1 MNHFQCSWSVQDTR
15 CSTLRRTEH
24 TAAAGTLSARVAGE
38 REARWAAWL
47 CAPEVV
53 GVYRNAHEGIGGALK
68 GLTDEALVVLVR
80 FPL

>member
-24 TAAAGTLSARVAGE
+24 TAAAGTLSARVTG
-38 REARWAAWL
+38 ARAAWWAAWL
-47 CAPEVV
+47 CAPEVA
-53 GVYRNAHEGIGGALK
+53 GVYRDAHEGIGGALK
-68 GLTDEALVVLVR
+68 GLTDEPVVLLVR